1 MGMLGAIH
9 SRWMRLQEEFL
20 ARQAEASDYAGSNA
34 ALSKMLQ
41 SLVSSLL
48 LGLGCYL
55 ALQGELGGGLM
66 IVGSILGG
74 RVLAPTVRLIT
85 GWRQIETALE
95 AYKRLDV
102 LLRDFPVPEKGMS
115 LPPPS
120 GKLVVEGV
128 VGGPPNSG
136 IQVLKGVAFR
146 LEPGKSLA
154 VVGPSGSGK
163 TTLARL
169 LVGVW
174 PAMSGKVRLDGQDV
188 YTWNKDEL
196 GKSIGY
202 LPQDVELFEGTLAEN
217 IARFDEVDMD
227 RVREACRLAGVDGVI
242 EAFPDGFET
251 EVGADGSFLSGGE
264 RQRVALARA
273 VYGKPSFVVLDEP
286 NASLDEE
293 GDAALVRMLKMLRE
307 RGTTVVVI
315 THRPSLLSAVEQM
328 MVLIQANSGTDQKP

>member
-1 MGMLGAIH
+1 
-9 SRWMRLQEEFL
+9 
-20 ARQAEASDYAGSNA
+20 
-34 ALSKMLQ
+34 
-41 SLVSSLL
+41 
-48 LGLGCYL
+48 
-55 ALQGELGGGLM
+55 
-66 IVGSILGG
+66 
-74 RVLAPTVRLIT
+74 
-85 GWRQIETALE
+85 
-95 AYKRLDV
+95 
-102 LLRDFPVPEKGMS
+102 
-115 LPPPS
+115 
-120 GKLVVEGV
+120 
-128 VGGPPNSG
+128 
-136 IQVLKGVAFR
+136 
-146 LEPGKSLA
+146 
-154 VVGPSGSGK
+154 
-163 TTLARL
+163 
-169 LVGVW
+169 
-174 PAMSGKVRLDGQDV
+174 MSGKVRLDGQDV

-328 MVLIQANSGTDQKP
+328 MVLIEGRIQKLGPCAEVMAELQPKPAAKPEHRSTSRPKPPSGPSTVVSIPSAGGRL